1 MDFSDLCFSTERLEI
16 RRFVPG
22 DFAAFLAYH
31 SQPEVYRY
39 LYADPLDD
47 AEAAEKF
54 EKASVPR
61 LRKDGDA
68 AVFAVECR
76 EDGAVVGEVVLKLE
90 SAVARQVE
98 VGYIFN
104 PAFAGNGYATEAMKA
119 VLDFAF
125 ARLNFH
131 RAFARLDA
139 ANAGSV
145 GVVERLGM
153 RREAHLIQN
162 DQFNGIWGDE
172 FIYALLRDE
181 WMARQKSS

>member
-1 MDFSDLCFSTERLEI
+1 MDFSDLRFSTERLHI
-16 RRFVPG
+16 RRFVPA
-22 DFAAFLAYH
+22 DFAAFRAYH
-31 SQPEVYRY
+31 RLPEVYRY
-39 LYADPLDD
+39 LYAEPLDD

-54 EKASVPR
+54 AKASVPR
-61 LRKDGDA
+61 LRKNGDA
-68 AVFAVECR
+68 AVFAVER
-76 EDGAVVGEVVLKLE
+76 RADGAVMGEVVLKLD
-90 SAVARQVE
+90 SAIARQVE

-104 PAFAGNGYATEAMKA
+104 PAFAGKGYATEAMRA
-119 VLDFAF
+119 ILEFAF
-125 ARLNFH
+125 SDLNFH

-162 DQFNGIWGDE
+162 DQFKGVWGDE

-181 WMARQKSS
+181 WMARQGAA

>member
-1 MDFSDLCFSTERLEI
+1 MDFSDLRFSTERLEI
-16 RRFVPG
+16 RRFVPA
-22 DFAAFLAYH
+22 DFAAFQAYH

-39 LYADPLDD
+39 LYADPLND

-54 EKASVPR
+54 GKASVPR
-61 LRKDGDA
+61 LRKNGDC
-68 AVFAVECR
+68 AVFAVERR
-76 EDGAVVGEVVLKLE
+76 EDGAVLGEVVLKLE
-90 SAVARQVE
+90 SAIARQVE

-104 PAFAGNGYATEAMKA
+104 PAFAGKGYATEAMRA
-119 VLDFAF
+119 ILDFAF
-125 ARLNFH
+125 STLNFH

-181 WMARQKSS
+181 WMARQTGV